1 MVFILFKI
9 WGIFGIYLG
18 IFGEELFGVVLF
30 LFVFGF
36 FKLISDFRGD
46 LLEFFSLLLF
56 HLGFGYF
63 RGDFFGLISLEF
75 FRNSKGIRNS
85 K

>member
-36 FKLISDFRGD
+36 FKLISDFWGD
-46 LLEFFSLLLF
+46 LLGFFFVAVVSFGIWLF
-56 HLGFGYF
+56 QGGFFWAYF
-63 RGDFFGLISLEF
+63 P
-75 FRNSKGIRNS
+75 
-85 K
+85 